1 VRSNNANYIKYVGG
15 EHGDGIFAYLGGHY
29 HDNIYAE
36 RLVLNNILFGSTS
49 TKEVTE
55 GGGGLSG
62 RRKRSY
68 GPVDPDN
75 TYVDGDKE
83 SNYIDRMLNGYNSPL
98 DLNDRLNV
106 EPDDN
111 LATATKIITDLLFD
125 DVATYSRR
133 IVVPITDVGSEIAT
147 NNATNA
153 SALTIYDIQGRDNAS
168 GSLRPADF
176 TFGSS
181 VRIVGFAE
189 FELIDRDEYTRDG
202 MNVEDGAGGDLGT
215 YQTGQIRGRF
225 IRYIVDPREVAALL
239 DNYTP

>member
-1 VRSNNANYIKYVGG
+1 M
-15 EHGDGIFAYLGGHY
+15 
-29 HDNIYAE
+29 
-36 RLVLNNILFGSTS
+36 ST
-49 TKEVTE
+49 
-55 GGGGLSG
+55 
-62 RRKRSY
+62 
-68 GPVDPDN
+68 
-75 TYVDGDKE
+75 
-83 SNYIDRMLNGYNSPL
+83 
-98 DLNDRLNV
+98 
-106 EPDDN
+106 DDN

-133 IVVPITDVGSEIAT
+133 IVVPITDVGPEIAT

-176 TFGSS
+176 NFGSS

-202 MNVEDGAGGDLGT
+202 MSVEEGAGGDLGT